1 MNKRTAS
8 ANNPKYVDSQYY
20 QQNHLNQLGMSAKQ
34 QKQILQSPMYNVF
47 SNHKTALS
55 DFGGS
60 GSGAAPVSQH
70 QQYGSSYRLQNQRQS
85 NERLGSGSS
94 SFLPQL

>member
-20 QQNHLNQLGMSAKQ
+20 QQLPNQLGMSAKQ
-34 QKQILQSPMYNVF
+34 QKHVLQSPMYNVF
-47 SNHKTALS
+47 SNHKAALS

-60 GSGAAPVSQH
+60 GSSAPMNQH
-70 QQYGSSYRLQNQRQS
+70 QQYGSSYRL
-85 NERLGSGSS
+85 
-94 SFLPQL
+94 